1 MMERYK
7 LNWNLTCDKIA
18 DYFHRQN
25 EYFLEKNEKSK
36 KFFNNIKLIL
46 YKNIPNIYNFVSLC
60 SEYKSPIIKIKN
72 KEFSMDYKKRGYIVY
87 TISFMNSIFRNKSFF
102 PTYFFLSSI
111 IARENLNLRNYK
123 FNLKTLPEKIDN
135 NQINNNI
142 NNKEKIQNNKI

>member
-1 MMERYK
+1 
-7 LNWNLTCDKIA
+7 
-18 DYFHRQN
+18 
-25 EYFLEKNEKSK
+25 
-36 KFFNNIKLIL
+36 
-46 YKNIPNIYNFVSLC
+46 
-60 SEYKSPIIKIKN
+60 
-72 KEFSMDYKKRGYIVY
+72 MDYKKRGYIVY

-123 FNLKTLPEKIDN
+123 FNLKTLPEKIDH